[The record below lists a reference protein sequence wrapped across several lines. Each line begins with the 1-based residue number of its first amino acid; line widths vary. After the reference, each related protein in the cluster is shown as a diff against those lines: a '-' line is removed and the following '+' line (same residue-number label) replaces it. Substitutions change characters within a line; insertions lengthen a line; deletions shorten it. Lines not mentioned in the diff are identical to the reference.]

1 MVSEGKCRVLCRQY
15 PKSLEESE
23 LALLKERRTAYYKKE
38 AWKIIL
44 KMIPT
49 SRPTIVLAEEL
60 GVESFYEANE
70 ENVKKAGFAAAV
82 ALFLLL
88 VYCVWKRLRRRRI
101 GRGGTSRGGKSA
113 AEKNTREG
121 REEEEEKEDNAE
133 ERE

>member
-60 GVESFYEANE
+60 GVESFYEAINLISDE
-70 ENVKKAGFAAAV
+70 SSSRVWIYMDFVK
-82 ALFLLL
+82 
-88 VYCVWKRLRRRRI
+88 
-101 GRGGTSRGGKSA
+101 SGKNQFVVKTPESFDTT
-113 AEKNTREG
+113 K
-121 REEEEEKEDNAE
+121 
-133 ERE
+133 